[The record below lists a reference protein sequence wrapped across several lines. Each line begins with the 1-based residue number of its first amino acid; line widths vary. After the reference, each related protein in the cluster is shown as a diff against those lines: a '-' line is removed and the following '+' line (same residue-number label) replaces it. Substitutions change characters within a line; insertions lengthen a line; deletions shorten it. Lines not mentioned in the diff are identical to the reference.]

1 MRESGQPDSRTI
13 LFSHGFDEEI
23 GGPRGAKE
31 LAQVILKRYGPEG
44 ISIIVDEG
52 FTGVDVEYGSSFA
65 RVGVAEK
72 GCFSVT
78 LSVLTEGGHS
88 SRPPAHTGVGI
99 MSRLLVE
106 MENNPNLPRLRPGNP
121 LLTYLECAA
130 QYGEDMD
137 PDLKAKVR
145 LEECWPALADEF
157 GRDRIMQTFL
167 KTTQAID
174 IVNGGIKY
182 NALPEV
188 SGASPITMRQ
198 LMGSPSRL

>member
-1 MRESGQPDSRTI
+1 LTSRTI

-23 GGPRGAKE
+23 GGPRGAKQ
-31 LAQVILKRYGPEG
+31 LAEVILERYGPDG

-52 FTGVDVEYGSSFA
+52 FTGVDDEYGTTFA

-72 GCFSVT
+72 GCLTVT
-78 LSVLTEGGHS
+78 LSVHTEGGHS

-106 MENNPNLPRLRPGNP
+106 MENNPNLPRFKDGNP

-130 QYGEDMD
+130 EYGDM
-137 PDLKAKVR
+137 PPELKDRVR
-145 LEECWPALADEF
+145 HEECWPALAEEF
-157 GRDRIMQTFL
+157 GHDRILQTFL
-167 KTTQAID
+167 KTTQAVD

-188 SGASPITMRQ
+188 NEGCSCCETDY
-198 LMGSPSRL
+198 